1 MYNYVYFYSNI
12 DKYSLYLLQKIYNSS
27 NSSLFNFFCIDGIKN
42 LPKYVQFVPSLK
54 VYISDTEFKILIG
67 TQIEEFI
74 EEDEEEQ
81 IPTYLSEADK
91 LRNQI
96 VNPKVKKINFD
107 EQFECA
113 SEIKQGKLDDKFEK
127 DLEPSNDLLPSGT
140 MAFGEEENDYDDIKP
155 MNSNDYLPDNI
166 NMEDL
171 MKQKQREREQ
181 FDKELKIAGEMTQ
194 KQLANKKR

>member
-12 DKYSLYLLQKIYNSS
+12 DKYSMYLLQKIHNNPNLSS
-27 NSSLFNFFCIDGIKN
+27 FNFFCIDGIKN
-42 LPKYVQFVPSLK
+42 LPKYIQFVPSLK
-54 VYISDTEFKILIG
+54 VYISNTEFNILIG

-74 EEDEEEQ
+74 EEDTEEQ
-81 IPTYLSEADK
+81 IPIYLTEADK

-96 VNPKVKKINFD
+96 VNPKNKKINFN

-113 SEIKQGKLDDKFEK
+113 SEIKKGKIDDKFEE
-127 DLEPSNDLLPSGT
+127 DLEPINDLLPSGT
-140 MAFGEEENDYDDIKP
+140 MVFGEEENNFNDIKP
-155 MNSNDYLPDNI
+155 INSNDYLPDDI